1 MKISVLTLFP
11 QMFSGPTNE
20 SILKHAQ
27 EKGLVTY
34 DFINIRDFGIGKHQ
48 IVDDTPYGG
57 GLGMVMRVDV
67 VHKAIQKV
75 KSQKSKVES
84 REKVVLLTADGKPYS
99 QTLANEYVQLDHL
112 ILVCGH
118 YEGVDERIKTF
129 VDEEVSLGDFVLTGG
144 EIPAMAIID
153 SVTRLI
159 PGVLKEGVTS
169 NESFSLTDGTDTLLE
184 YPTYTRPE
192 EYEGMRIPDVLL
204 SGHHTNIEA
213 WRKEEAR
220 KKTKM
225 RRPDLLKTH

>member
-11 QMFSGPTNE
+11 QMFAGPTSE

-34 DFINIRDFGIGKHQ
+34 EFINIRDFGIGRHK

-67 VHKAIQKV
+67 VHKTIEAARD
-75 KSQKSKVES
+75 KSLSKDEE
-84 REKVVLLTADGKPYS
+84 RVVLMTADGATYS
-99 QTLANEYVQLDHL
+99 QRVAERYSQLKHL

-118 YEGVDERIKTF
+118 YEGLDERIKAF

-159 PGVLKEGVTS
+159 PRVLKEGVTES
-169 NESFSLTDGTDTLLE
+169 ESFSLSDGSHKLLE
-184 YPTYTRPE
+184 FPTYTRPE
-192 EYEGMRIPDVLL
+192 EYQGMNIPDVLL

-213 WRKEEAR
+213 WRKAEAM
-220 KKTKM
+220 KKTEK
-225 RRPDLLKTH
+225 RRPDLLKKS